1 MQEIKYLQGV
11 DKPRKMTEELWE
23 KRIGWAHNA
32 LEWCHHHKSD
42 WGIKYWSGVVSKL
55 RDMKPESMSNITYH

>member
-1 MQEIKYLQGV
+1 
-11 DKPRKMTEELWE
+11 MTPELWE

-32 LEWCHHHKSD
+32 LEWWHHHKSD
-42 WGIKYWSGVVSKL
+42 WGIKYWSEVISKL